1 MAYTTKTL
9 PPGGTEKERESNAKV
24 EYLNLD
30 KTAVVGQFSYDA
42 PSQIPEVLSS
52 SAGLTLED
60 VFNKFQPA
68 IDVSLKDKD
77 GNLHDGVKV
86 KFKKMQD
93 FNPKEI
99 TNNLPLLKDLKESE
113 EGYNTMLRQLKN
125 NTVFNR
131 LLKKPEARQSLID
144 LFSSLIEELESNEK

>member
-30 KTAVVGQFSYDA
+30 KTAIVGQFSYDA
-42 PSQIPEVLSS
+42 PSQIPEVLSDPS
-52 SAGLTLED
+52 GITLED
-60 VFNKFQPA
+60 VFKKFEPT
-68 IDVSLKDKD
+68 INVDLKDKE

-86 KFKKMQD
+86 NFKKMQD

-99 TNNLPLLKDLKESE
+99 TNSLPLMKDLKESE

-131 LLKKPEARQSLID
+131 LLKKPEARQSLIN
-144 LFSSLIEELESNEK
+144 LFSSLIEELENSEK

>member
-42 PSQIPEVLSS
+42 PTTIPEILSDS
-52 SAGLTLED
+52 SGLTLED
-60 VFNKFQPA
+60 VFKKFQPN
-68 IDVSLKDKD
+68 IDVALKDKE

-86 KFKKMQD
+86 NFSKMQD
-93 FNPKEI
+93 FNPKEM
-99 TNNLPLLKDLKESE
+99 TNRLPIMRDLKESE

-125 NTVFNR
+125 NNVFNR
-131 LLKKPEARQSLID
+131 MLKKPEARQSLIN
-144 LFSSLIEELESNEK
+144 LFSSLIDELENSEK

>member
-1 MAYTTKTL
+1 MAYNTKTL

-24 EYLNLD
+24 EFLNLD

-42 PSQIPEVLSS
+42 PPIIPEVLSS

-60 VFNKFQPA
+60 VFKQFQPT
-68 IDVSLKDKD
+68 INVNLKDKT

-86 KFKKMQD
+86 NFNKMQD
-93 FNPKEI
+93 FSPKEI
-99 TNNLPLLKDLKESE
+99 TNNLPLMRDLKESE

-131 LLKKPEARQSLID
+131 LLKKPEARQSLIN
-144 LFSSLIEELESNEK
+144 LFAALVDELENSEK